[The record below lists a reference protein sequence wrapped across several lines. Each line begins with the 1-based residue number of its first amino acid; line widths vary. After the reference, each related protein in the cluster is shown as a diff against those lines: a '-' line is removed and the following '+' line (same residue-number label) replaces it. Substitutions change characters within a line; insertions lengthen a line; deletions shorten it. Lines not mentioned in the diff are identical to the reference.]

1 MNNSPNRILDSF
13 DKVLE
18 IIKEL
23 KGFTKAA
30 IVTLA
35 LATLV
40 IFFLFFTANIS
51 SSLSPFILG
60 GYFVYLILVIV
71 LVFTDTKKRPPARR
85 FHITVSVHEDGDRM
99 QWIDEAVV
107 RLGLSNPLERK
118 TDRTG
123 TVSFDID
130 ASYANKSLPI
140 RASKEGYE
148 LADTTREIRLTPG
161 RIGQYYLPLKKKIDE
176 KGRLLE
182 AKKAHKRII
191 LNILASEPGGGIEV
205 GELKRRAAEKG
216 ITVSEFDEIHNQ
228 MRDEDKF
235 IAEVTSSKRTIIYI
249 TTDKGR
255 KYLSHHDA

>member
-51 SSLSPFILG
+51 SSLSPFVLG

-85 FHITVSVHEDGDRM
+85 FHITVSVHETGQKALGIADA
-99 QWIDEAVV
+99 EV
-107 RLGLSNPLERK
+107 RLAIPNPLIRK
-118 TDRTG
+118 TDRDG
-123 TVSFDID
+123 VVSFDID
-130 ASYANKSLPI
+130 GSYANRTFPI
-140 RASKEGYE
+140 SASKAGYIP
-148 LADTTREIRLTPG
+148 AKATQAIKLTPG
-161 RIGQYYLPLKKKIDE
+161 RIEQYYLPLQKINHADGNPPNN
-176 KGRLLE
+176 KYT
-182 AKKAHKRII
+182 I
-191 LNILASEPGGGIEV
+191 LRILASESGGIEIR
-205 GELKRRAAEKG
+205 ELKGRATENG
-216 ITVSEFDEIHNQ
+216 IIDSEFDKILEE
-228 MRDEDKF
+228 MRDIDRF
-235 IAEVTSSKRTIIYI
+235 VAEVPGRRTLLYI
-249 TTDKGR
+249 NDKGR
-255 KYLSHHDA
+255 QYLSRREA